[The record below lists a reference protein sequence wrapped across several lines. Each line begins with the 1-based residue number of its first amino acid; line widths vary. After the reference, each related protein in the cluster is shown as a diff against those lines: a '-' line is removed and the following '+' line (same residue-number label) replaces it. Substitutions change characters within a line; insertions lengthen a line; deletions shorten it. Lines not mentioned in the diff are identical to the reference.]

1 MENNFGEFLYGWI
14 INLGVPEQI
23 AIFIKLG
30 VLILL
35 MVLLSFILLFIGR
48 NIILK
53 TVHVIAAKSKTKFDD
68 LLVENR
74 VFYKISFVLPV
85 FAFYIFDTIIFQ
97 DFPKL
102 HPFIESATNLFL
114 LWVIVRSVDAFLNA
128 TRQYL
133 ETTSLFEGK
142 PINSYFQLLK
152 IVIYLIAIIFFISIL
167 IGKSPIYL
175 LTGLGAIS
183 AVLILVF
190 KDTILGFMASI
201 QIAMNNMFTVGDWVS
216 VPQYGA
222 DGNVT
227 EINLVTVKVR
237 NWDQTISTVPTY
249 AFISDSFKNWRGME
263 ESGGRRIK
271 QHFNINTKTIKF
283 ADEDLINR
291 LKKIQ
296 LLKPYLEER
305 QKEIDE
311 DNLRKGVDEGELANG
326 RHMTNIGIFRKYA
339 DLYIASHPMINENM
353 TRMVRQ
359 LQQTGEG
366 LPLEVYC
373 FSKDKRWT
381 YYEGIKGD
389 IFDHLYAV
397 AKKFDLEIFQEPSGT
412 DFENA
417 FSNKN

>member
-1 MENNFGEFLYGWI
+1 MENKFGEFLYDWI

-97 DFPKL
+97 DFPRL

-114 LWVIVRSVDAFLNA
+114 LWVIVWSVDAFLNA

-133 ETTSLFEGK
+133 ETTSLFKGK

-152 IVIYLIAIIFFISIL
+152 IVIYLIAIVFFISIL

-227 EINLVTVKVR
+227 EINLVTVKVK
-237 NWDQTISTVPTY
+237 NWDQTITTVPTY

-311 DNLRKGVDEGELANG
+311 DNTNKKVDRSELANG
-326 RHMTNIGIFRKYA
+326 RNMTNIGIFRKYA
-339 DLYIASHPMINENM
+339 DLYIESHPMVNENM

-373 FSKDKRWT
+373 FSKDKRWA

-412 DFENA
+412 DFEKA